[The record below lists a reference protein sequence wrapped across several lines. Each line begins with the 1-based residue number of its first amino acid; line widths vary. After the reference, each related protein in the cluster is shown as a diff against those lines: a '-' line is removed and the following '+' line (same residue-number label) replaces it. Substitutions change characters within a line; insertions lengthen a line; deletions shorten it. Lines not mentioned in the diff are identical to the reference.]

1 MAARAITHQ
10 AEVERV
16 LDSYRTRI
24 GRAETELATPS
35 LVLDRQA
42 LGRNIAELERRLAGS
57 ARLRPHAKTHKSPE
71 IARLQLDAGAI
82 GITVATAWEALALA
96 RAGIDDL
103 LVANEIWGSERQSA
117 LVEAATRTAVTV
129 AVDDSENA
137 QELSHAA
144 RAGEVEL
151 GVLIDVDVGLG
162 RCGVRRAQ
170 DAAALAIAVEGLPGL
185 RLRGVQGYEGRVA
198 LDPDRERRARGA
210 EAAAERRSAAVRA
223 IEDAGVAVEVV
234 SGGGTGTWDTT
245 GLPQRVTE
253 LQAGSYVF
261 MDTLHLA
268 VVPDLEVSLVVL
280 ATVISRSGSTV
291 VLDCG
296 RKALGRAEPVAPR
309 VEGLPGELRMLSEE
323 HLVIESAAEAPVG
336 STVRVVT
343 TYASSAVT
351 MHEVFHV
358 VEDGVVVDI
367 WPVLARGAGREGAR

>member
-185 RLRGVQGYEGRVA
+185 RLRGVPRCTRAGSRSIPTASAAQGAPRPRPSAGRR
-198 LDPDRERRARGA
+198 PSARSRTPA
-210 EAAAERRSAAVRA
+210 SRSRSSPAAEPEPGTRQGSRSA
-223 IEDAGVAVEVV
+223 
-234 SGGGTGTWDTT
+234 
-245 GLPQRVTE
+245 
-253 LQAGSYVF
+253 
-261 MDTLHLA
+261 
-268 VVPDLEVSLVVL
+268 
-280 ATVISRSGSTV
+280 
-291 VLDCG
+291 
-296 RKALGRAEPVAPR
+296 
-309 VEGLPGELRMLSEE
+309 
-323 HLVIESAAEAPVG
+323 
-336 STVRVVT
+336 
-343 TYASSAVT
+343 
-351 MHEVFHV
+351 
-358 VEDGVVVDI
+358 
-367 WPVLARGAGREGAR
+367 